1 MSANTNA
8 EQFADQGKTLPGFNN
23 LSLPG
28 IKEQVAQILALTGR
42 GETKWRSKNQNST
55 R

>member
-8 EQFADQGKTLPGFNN
+8 EQFADQGRTLPGFKN

-28 IKEQVAQILALTGR
+28 IKEQVAQILALTGGR
-42 GETKWRSKNQNST
+42 QNGAPRTKTLHAK
-55 R
+55 